1 MSWRLR
7 GRDQYIYRR
16 PSQWDAGDI
25 QADCLVDRS
34 SAPTTFSSPSSSSQV
49 LALSPLAHLL
59 SRSPCCA
66 RTSSTMAY
74 VLINQ
79 LVHMN
84 IAISFAIHVPA
95 PLPRKLSTALT
106 SRLISTERPKGQSPA
121 LTQPHRES
129 VSFAVFKLAG
139 PPTSTNTRKAA
150 HIGSG
155 SKIWR
160 NEAYSTRPKKCIL

>member
-7 GRDQYIYRR
+7 GRDQRIYRR
-16 PSQWDAGDI
+16 PSQWNAGDI

-34 SAPTTFSSPSSSSQV
+34 SAPATFSSP
-49 LALSPLAHLL
+49 LRFKCWLCRHLF

-66 RTSSTMAY
+66 HTSSTTAY

-79 LVHMN
+79 GVHMN
-84 IAISFAIHVPA
+84 TPTSFAVHVA
-95 PLPRKLSTALT
+95 AHLHRKLSTALT
-106 SRLISTERPKGQSPA
+106 SRLINTNKLKGRRFA
-121 LTQPHRES
+121 RTKLHREY
-129 VSFAVFKLAG
+129 VSSAMSRSLG

-160 NEAYSTRPKKCIL
+160 NEAYKTRPKNCIP